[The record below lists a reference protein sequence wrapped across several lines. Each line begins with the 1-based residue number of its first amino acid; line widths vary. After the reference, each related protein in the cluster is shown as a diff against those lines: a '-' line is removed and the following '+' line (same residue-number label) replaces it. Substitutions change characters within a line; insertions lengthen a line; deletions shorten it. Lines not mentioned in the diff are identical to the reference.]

1 MNRSWNNGRNNNEY
15 NIYVLSKFL
24 SKRKYEYVQ
33 RRGDRLFFHYFVHEK
48 GNFYFNTLKLKQI
61 IYGMIN
67 FIPSFREPF
76 PLSRITASN
85 IMLMFLIKIYIT

>member
-1 MNRSWNNGRNNNEY
+1 MSI
-15 NIYVLSKFL
+15 IYMYYQSFYQKENMSMFNDV
-24 SKRKYEYVQ
+24 ETVC
-33 RRGDRLFFHYFVHEK
+33 FFTILCMKKEI
-48 GNFYFNTLKLKQI
+48 FYFNTLKSKQI